1 MSHRSLCRLPLFPCV
16 LLATA
21 LPRAAQANADP
32 LLDVRLSQ
40 MRVIEA
46 LGREGVFP
54 NGLNGVAF
62 ETTVCNEGLVE
73 IPWRQP
79 MNVAHPKIAF
89 LVASVRNGRIEQISD
104 RSYLKHGFFALNG
117 RGCNVDCINP
127 GGTVGE
133 ALGIGCSDTYGTVN
147 NGDAYYLGAPDE
159 VDPWLGTWDKV
170 CSVFDRGI
178 PDVGAPDNC
187 DGRRSLTHSMATAL
201 GPVGNRIRIT
211 DEDFILGG
219 SFFFQGQYIVE
230 GLPDAGRDNALAT
243 RGFTAQWSGSRWN
256 LAITG
261 ALQPGSILERWPGA
275 TVTSGTNGNDD
286 GRVFVGLVVSG
297 PVDGFYRYEYA
308 LHNRDSARGVGAL
321 RIPLCAGARVRAAGF
336 RDIDGQSATDWS
348 ATLAGNELVF
358 ASGGAHQPWNTLYN
372 FWFESD
378 AAPGDAAVTLEA
390 GLPGPGAAAFLIGAQ
405 APVELPNR
413 FLGAGCALGT
423 PPSLFATGTP
433 ARATLGNA
441 SFGVASTGNAPGEP
455 SWLYLGLQGG
465 STTFRGCTIWI
476 GPNLASFGFAS
487 LALSDASGRAV
498 HPGPIPADPAL
509 EGLRMRL
516 QTVARRPGGGLLL
529 SNLELSDGLE
539 VLVGSSTP
547 SCP

>member
-1 MSHRSLCRLPLFPCV
+1 MLHRSPRWIVSLPL
-16 LLATA
+16 A
-21 LPRAAQANADP
+21 LFGAAAPRSAQANADP
-32 LLDVRLSQ
+32 LIDVRLSQ
-40 MRVIEA
+40 MRAIDA
-46 LGREGVFP
+46 LGREGLFP
-54 NGLNGVAF
+54 NGINGVSF
-62 ETTVCNEGLVE
+62 ETTVCNEGLVA

-89 LVASVRNGRIEQISD
+89 LVASVRDGRIEQISD

-159 VDPWLGTWDKV
+159 IDPWLGTWDKF

-201 GPVGNRIRIT
+201 GPVGNRIRIS
-211 DEDFILGG
+211 DEDLILGG

-230 GLPDAGRDNALAT
+230 GLPDAGRDNALAS
-243 RGFTAQWSGSRWN
+243 RGFTALWNGSRWN
-256 LAITG
+256 LDIAG
-261 ALQPGSILERWPGA
+261 ALVPGSILQRWPGA
-275 TVTSGTNGNDD
+275 TVTSNTNGNDD
-286 GRVFVGLVVSG
+286 GRVYVGLVVSG

-321 RIPLCAGARVRAAGF
+321 RIPLCPGARVRAAGF
-336 RDIDGQSATDWS
+336 RDSDGQSATDWS
-348 ATLAGNELVF
+348 ATLGANELVF
-358 ASGGAHQPWNTLYN
+358 TSGGAHQPWNTIYN

-378 AAPGDAAVTLEA
+378 AAPGDAPLTLEA
-390 GLPGPGAAAFLIGAQ
+390 GLPGPGAPAFLIGAR

-413 FLGAGCALGT
+413 FLGPGCALGV
-423 PPSLFATGTP
+423 PPSLFAVGTP
-433 ARATLGNA
+433 AQGLLGNA
-441 SFGVASTGNAPGEP
+441 SFGVGSAGNAPGEP
-455 SWLYLGLQGG
+455 SWLYLSRQAG
-465 STTFRGCTIWI
+465 STSFRGCTVWL
-476 GPNLASFGFAS
+476 GPNLASLGFVS
-487 LALSDASGRAV
+487 LAVSDANGRV
-498 HPGPIPADPAL
+498 LHPGPVPADPAL
-509 EGLRMRL
+509 EGLRLRL
-516 QTVARRPGGGLLL
+516 QAVARRPGGGALL
-529 SNLELSDGLE
+529 SDLELSDGLE
-539 VLVGSSTP
+539 VLLGSATP

>member
-1 MSHRSLCRLPLFPCV
+1 MSQVPLRWLVATPLA
-16 LLATA
+16 LLGVTA
-21 LPRAAQANADP
+21 SSAAQVNADP

-40 MRVIEA
+40 MREIDA
-46 LGREGVFP
+46 MGREGLFP
-54 NGLNGVAF
+54 NGMNGVAF
-62 ETTVCNEGLVE
+62 ETTVCNEGLVD

-89 LVASVRNGRIEQISD
+89 LVASVRNGRMEQISD

-133 ALGIGCSDTYGTVN
+133 ALGIGCSDTYGTAN

-159 VDPWLGTWDKV
+159 VDPWLGTWNKV

-201 GPVGNRIRIT
+201 GPVGSRIHIT
-211 DEDFILGG
+211 DEDLILGG

-230 GLPDAGRDNALAT
+230 GLPDAGRDNALAS
-243 RGFTAQWSGSRWN
+243 RGFSALWNGSRWN
-256 LAITG
+256 LDVVG
-261 ALQPGSILERWPGA
+261 ALVPGSILQRWPGA

-286 GRVFVGLVVSG
+286 GRVYVGLVVSG

-308 LHNRDSARGVGAL
+308 LHNRDSARGVGGL
-321 RIPLCAGARVRAAGF
+321 RIPLCPGARVRAAGF
-336 RDIDGQSATDWS
+336 RDFDGLGATDWS
-348 ATLAGNELVF
+348 AALAGNELVF
-358 ASGGAHQPWNTLYN
+358 SSNGAHQPWNTIFN

-390 GLPGPGAAAFLIGAQ
+390 GLPGPGAAAFVIGAR
-405 APVELPNR
+405 APIELPNR
-413 FLGAGCALGT
+413 FLGPGCALGT
-423 PPSLFATGTP
+423 PPTLFAVGTP

-441 SFGVASTGNAPGEP
+441 SFGVASTGNAAGEP
-455 SWLYLGLQGG
+455 SWLYLGLQSGAT
-465 STTFRGCTIWI
+465 SFRGCTVWI

-487 LALSDASGRAV
+487 VALSDASGRAV
-498 HPGPIPADPAL
+498 HSGPIPPDPAL
-509 EGLRMRL
+509 EGLRLRL
-516 QTVARRPGGGLLL
+516 QTVARRPGGGVLL

-539 VLVGSSTP
+539 VLVGSVTP